1 MDDDFN
7 FDDFSMDTPDDGS
20 DDLFGG
26 GGGTNTSPDMNDP
39 NNGGSFDVDDTSSD
53 FFDDTGDADVGD
65 VDTSSLNKKYI
76 MVAVAG
82 VVLILIILVIG
93 SRVLGK
99 KKDNAGEP
107 LTNINNQQVVT
118 NENTNVNVDNI
129 MGNGSSATT
138 NNQQAQTNQGVSVNY
153 YKDENDFQWM
163 EVTDSENIVFDSTYT
178 EKVFSITTVKHYAR
192 TVDSANNIVIKTT
205 LTGSISG
212 LPGTYTIEIPY
223 SKGVKLKSGNS
234 FTINVLMGTY
244 NGKIV
249 VGDIT
254 Y

>member
-1 MDDDFN
+1 
-7 FDDFSMDTPDDGS
+7 
-20 DDLFGG
+20 
-26 GGGTNTSPDMNDP
+26 
-39 NNGGSFDVDDTSSD
+39 
-53 FFDDTGDADVGD
+53 
-65 VDTSSLNKKYI
+65 
-76 MVAVAG
+76 
-82 VVLILIILVIG
+82 
-93 SRVLGK
+93 
-99 KKDNAGEP
+99 
-107 LTNINNQQVVT
+107 
-118 NENTNVNVDNI
+118 

-163 EVTDSENIVFDSTYT
+163 EVTDSENIIFDSTYT

-244 NGKIV
+244 NDKIV
-249 VGDIT
+249 IGDIT